1 MFYLFL
7 LILAAL
13 SVGVYLLFF
22 MQHVPGAKEE
32 RLGVLEPLPA
42 NLGQWQEDTSGPDA
56 ERAKAQGLRRE
67 VRTYFDETHDRLLKQ
82 VRYRDSQSGEIV
94 RSEPDEPIKRR
105 RITS

>member
-22 MQHVPGAKEE
+22 MQHVPGAREE
-32 RLGVLEPLPA
+32 RLGVLEPLPS
-42 NLGQWQEDTSGPDA
+42 NVGQWEDDTGAEA
-56 ERAKAQGLRRE
+56 ERAAAEGLRRE
-67 VRTYFDETHDRLLKQ
+67 VRTYWDEAHDRLLKQ
-82 VRYRDSQSGEIV
+82 VRYRDVNSGEIV
-94 RSEPDEPIKRR
+94 RSEPDEPVKRR